1 VSRLDEESVARQ
13 NRVMPRLLLVLCAV
27 IVASVASAQVPTTT
41 PTPGILE
48 SISLKPLD
56 KPAEKTIS
64 VGQFANLTATGI
76 YDNGVT
82 KNLTPK
88 LTYTSSD
95 PTVAVATNSTAAGES
110 KSRIEAVQVGV
121 VTISAEDPV
130 SGISTL
136 DAGGVSFTLTVQG
149 ALVSIALKPSD
160 KNAAVGDTVTY
171 TATGMLSDGN
181 TRNLTQKVVY
191 ASSDTS
197 VAVCPNTAGN
207 KSQVQAVGVGTATI
221 SATDPETEI
230 TTAAA
235 GSGTL
240 TVRVPSATATGRT
253 PTPTPRATPALCG
266 DPDATGTVTV
276 TDGVLVLSAAAD
288 LPSECSLAICDVD
301 GSGTVTVTDGV
312 LVLRNAAGLDSGLSC
327 N

>member
-1 VSRLDEESVARQ
+1 MSRLDEERFVRQ
-13 NRVMPRLLLVLCAV
+13 NRVMPHLLLVLCAV
-27 IVASVASAQVPTTT
+27 LVASVAAAQVPTTT

-48 SISLKPLD
+48 SISLKPD
-56 KPAEKTIS
+56 VKTIS
-64 VGQFANLTATGI
+64 VGQFENFTATGH
-76 YDNGVT
+76 YANSVPD

-95 PTVAVATNSTAAGES
+95 PTVAVATNSTAPGEG
-110 KSRIEAVQVGV
+110 KSRVEAVKVGV

-136 DAGGVSFTLTVQG
+136 DPGGVSATLTVEG
-149 ALVSIALKPSD
+149 ALVSIALKPLD
-160 KNAAVGDTVTY
+160 KNAAVGDLITY
-171 TATGMLSDGN
+171 TAIGMLSDGN
-181 TRNLTQKVVY
+181 TKNLTQKVVY

-230 TTAAA
+230 TTEAA

-240 TVRVPSATATGRT
+240 TVRVPGATATGRT

-266 DPDATGTVTV
+266 DPDASGTVTV

-288 LPSECSLAICDVD
+288 LPNECSLAICDVD